1 MTNPIITGIVATFDR
16 DNIDTDQIIPTE
28 YLKSIKKF
36 GFGDF
41 LFDGWRYLDEGRLDM
56 VSDERS
62 KNHEFILNKEPYTN
76 SEILLTRDNF
86 GCGSSREHAVWALRD
101 FGFKAVIASSFGDI
115 FYNNCFKNSVL
126 PIILTKDEINHL
138 FEICSSSPTNF
149 EIDLMEKNIKF
160 DGESSY
166 SFDVKESLLD
176 RIVNNLDDVDIT
188 LKHKNH
194 IEAFEQTR
202 RTRRPWLF
210 DYSNGVLE
218 WQRKYEFFQEMG

>member
-1 MTNPIITGIVATFDR
+1 MTNSVITGIVATFDR

-56 VSDERS
+56 TAEDRS
-62 KNHEFILNKEPYTN
+62 KNHDFILNKEPFTN
-76 SEILLTRDNF
+76 AEILLARDNF

-126 PIILTKDEINHL
+126 PIKLSKEEINHL
-138 FEICSSSPTNF
+138 FEISNSPSVNF
-149 EIDLMEKNIKF
+149 QIDLQRKNLKF
-160 DGESSY
+160 GDDSSY
-166 SFDVKESLLD
+166 SFDVKDSLLD
-176 RIVNNLDDVDIT
+176 RIINNLDDVDIT
-188 LKHKNH
+188 LKHKSD
-194 IEAFEQTR
+194 IEIFEQTR
-202 RTRRPWLF
+202 RNQRPWLF
-210 DYSNGVLE
+210 DYTN
-218 WQRKYEFFQEMG
+218 

>member
-76 SEILLTRDNF
+76 SEILLTRDHF

-149 EIDLMEKNIKF
+149 KIDLMEKNIKF

-188 LKHKNH
+188 LKHKND

-202 RTRRPWLF
+202 RTQRPWLF
-210 DYSNGVLE
+210 DYSN
-218 WQRKYEFFQEMG
+218 